1 MSDPT
6 RPNPSATDPAPWL
19 LGPDDLR
26 AIRDDDVLLTR
37 LARGERPDPTDPD
50 PIAAS
55 LAAWLGSITAGG
67 AR

>member
-1 MSDPT
+1 
-6 RPNPSATDPAPWL
+6 L